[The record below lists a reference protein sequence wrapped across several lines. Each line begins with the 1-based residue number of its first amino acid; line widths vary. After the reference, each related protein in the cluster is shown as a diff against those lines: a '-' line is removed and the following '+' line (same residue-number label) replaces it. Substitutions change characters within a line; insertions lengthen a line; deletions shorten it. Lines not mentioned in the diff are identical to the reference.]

1 MTSSPEA
8 PETAPATPGTDSL
21 LHELIGRGFQFL
33 HPCDEHGEVVAVVGV
48 RAHHD
53 VVDVLRLHS
62 EDDAVAT
69 RIPGDEENILAPS
82 RMAWQSTGTAVHVLG
97 DLLSL
102 PDQHTPGLA
111 DPQQPSAAAR
121 GCWVPGGPGRAKWLA
136 ATA

>member
-1 MTSSPEA
+1 MTSSPETTPAA
-8 PETAPATPGTDSL
+8 PDTDSL
-21 LHELIGRGFQFL
+21 LHELIARGFQFL

-53 VVDVLRLHS
+53 VIDVLRLHS

-69 RIPGDEENILAPS
+69 RIPGDEEDILEPS
-82 RMAWQSTGTAVHVLG
+82 RMSWRTTGTAVHVLG
-97 DLLSL
+97 ELLSL

-111 DPQQPSAAAR
+111 DPQQTSTTVR
-121 GCWVPGGPGRAKWLA
+121 GCWIQGGAGRAKWLA